1 MRAEAGGL
9 GFLLISDS
17 DRCTSQLWKRLTDCD
32 GIASWALARTIQLNK
47 LLSLNPEEEERIVML
62 GFAENNNV
70 LLLWTVVGL
79 FTIHLESL
87 KFKKLFKTMQISHY
101 HPFES
106 VYTEVTGI
114 GGRHG
119 ASDLMHN
126 K

>member
-106 VYTEVTGI
+106 VYTEGI
-114 GGRHG
+114 
-119 ASDLMHN
+119 
-126 K
+126 